1 MPLIAK
7 LIVAAALAAPALAS
21 ASPPEP
27 AGPAQTPRVL
37 KPAVLRGRDLVQR
50 RCAGCHNAAPRGR
63 SVYGP
68 APPLRTLGGR
78 YTPAELQ
85 RVVEEARAGDHYAMP
100 PLEISE
106 RQALDIAAYIEA
118 IAKSDAG
125 TQRKLAV
132 PSCVGLSC

>member
-1 MPLIAK
+1 MPLIAM
-7 LIVAAALAAPALAS
+7 LIVAAALAAPMVAPSVVEA
-21 ASPPEP
+21 AE
-27 AGPAQTPRVL
+27 TPRVL